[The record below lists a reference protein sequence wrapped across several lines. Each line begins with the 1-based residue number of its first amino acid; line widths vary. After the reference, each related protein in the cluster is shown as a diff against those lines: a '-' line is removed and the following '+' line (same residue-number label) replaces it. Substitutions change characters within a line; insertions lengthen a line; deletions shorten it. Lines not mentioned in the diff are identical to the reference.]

1 MISFKEYAKNKGC
14 SYEAV
19 RQQVRRYK
27 NDLNGH
33 ITKVGKTQYLDDD
46 AVIFLD
52 SKRKTN
58 PVIILE
64 VEKDETIK
72 RLEEENKALLL
83 KVATLQEELLKEKD
97 LVKEL
102 QEEKIM
108 LLEQKEERSDPK
120 RKETFFSRLFGK
132 GRQTKERS
140 EE

>member
-83 KVATLQEELLKEKD
+83 KVATLQDELLREKD
-97 LVKEL
+97 QVKEL

-108 LLEQKEERSDPK
+108 LLEQNEERSAPK
-120 RKETFFSRLFGK
+120 KRETFFSRLFGK
-132 GRQTKERS
+132 VGQTKERS